1 MEEKKENKIILA
13 EEARAKT
20 KESLYLFKLAGKI
33 IQEAANRNE
42 NQVYFDI
49 HNKNS
54 DVVSKLKTELLN
66 KGYSVDFLKEE
77 DPEGVAESFVDYD
90 VLVIRW

>member
-1 MEEKKENKIILA
+1 MEEKKEDKIISA
-13 EEARAKT
+13 KEARAKA
-20 KESLYLFKLAGKI
+20 KDSFYLFKLAGKI
-33 IQEAANRNE
+33 IKEAANRNE

-49 HNKNS
+49 QNKNS

-77 DPEGVAESFVDYD
+77 DSEGVAEPFVDYD